1 DKDNENIEDKFIEDV
16 YDARQ
21 ILLKSMVIEKEKID
35 KLNIIFANM
44 NAAQVQQSPIT
55 QVVPK
60 PLIMPHSVSS
70 TTLPSVESNDS
81 KMKQWLKAFID
92 RKKSS
97 TTNNVNEN
105 EDEMSV
111 DSENNLEV
119 ANLPVTRHKGRRE
132 TKHYKSATEKTC
144 RQPYAC
150 RTCGQV
156 GHNSAR
162 CEKKSN

>member
-1 DKDNENIEDKFIEDV
+1 E
-16 YDARQ
+16 
-21 ILLKSMVIEKEKID
+21 EKID
-35 KLNIIFANM
+35 QLNIIFANM

-60 PLIMPHSVSS
+60 PLIMPHSVP
-70 TTLPSVESNDS
+70 TSNRCVAIQHS
-81 KMKQWLKAFID
+81 KY
-92 RKKSS
+92 
-97 TTNNVNEN
+97 
-105 EDEMSV
+105 V
-111 DSENNLEV
+111 DSENNLEIV
-119 ANLPVTRHKGRRE
+119 NPPVTYSRRE
-132 TKHYKSATEKTC
+132 TKRYKSATEKTH